1 MHVIDVNAVDAFN
14 RLGLLAVPSDA
25 TAQRKRLR
33 HHARLKMRQLLKS
46 QPDGQSIRRLVVE
59 GTPFVEIAK
68 FARGEGIDLV
78 VLGSYGGRSDSMEK
92 SFLGRPP
99 TRSYGRRDARCSPF
113 RFCGRD
119 REKTSSCETDVDQ
132 AAAVSHGFFG
142 VGSSGGG
149 LCGALAA
156 SWRAELTV
164 MTVLEFPPG
173 MDPEYAVNKQYL
185 TERMSDASSR
195 LAEFKRTG
203 TAARHCGDNTNRH
216 RDSKRRGHCRGCR
229 GKVRF
234 VIVGTRGKS
243 GLAHVL
249 LGSTAER
256 VIRTAPC
263 PVLAVHTTKA
273 EGRAE
278 EGMCLDRILVPT
290 DFSECSSEAANL
302 PGWSPARLRRPW
314 NCFTSWNPV
323 LTGSISR

>member
-99 TRSYGRRDARCSPF
+99 TRSYGRRDARCSLF

-132 AAAVSHGFFG
+132 AAALSHGFFG
-142 VGSSGGG
+142 VGSSGRG
-149 LCGALAA
+149 LCRCSGGFLAGRTDGHDRPGVPA
-156 SWRAELTV
+156 GYGSGVCRQQTVSDRADV
-164 MTVLEFPPG
+164 RRVVAAG
-173 MDPEYAVNKQYL
+173 GVQG
-185 TERMSDASSR
+185 
-195 LAEFKRTG
+195 TG
-203 TAARHCGDNTNRH
+203 TAPRHCGDNTNRH

-229 GKVRF
+229 GRSP
-234 VIVGTRGKS
+234 IWS
-243 GLAHVL
+243 L
-249 LGSTAER
+249 S
-256 VIRTAPC
+256 APAAS
-263 PVLAVHTTKA
+263 PVSP
-273 EGRAE
+273 
-278 EGMCLDRILVPT
+278 MC
-290 DFSECSSEAANL
+290 CWEAPRSA
-302 PGWSPARLRRPW
+302 
-314 NCFTSWNPV
+314 
-323 LTGSISR
+323 